1 MEKRE
6 SFTATPYKQEYSVHN
21 ITVLLFKGRDTMD
34 EKPEAYTLNR
44 EDSTDPRSSSQLL
57 RGTRPL
63 EAESEYTAT
72 STPAEK
78 EATNLIKVS
87 CYISLDDDRKLE
99 QILLKRRY
107 MGEKT
112 DKSALIREAIHLLQE

>member
-1 MEKRE
+1 
-6 SFTATPYKQEYSVHN
+6 
-21 ITVLLFKGRDTMD
+21 MD
-34 EKPEAYTLNR
+34 KKPETYTLNR

-63 EAESEYTAT
+63 EVESEYTAT